1 MTGKTVL
8 ECEFHDY
15 VPAFEIV
22 GELSQDEY
30 QAKKAGKTSKF
41 NNQTNMKDSQ
51 AGDEYFVGGWDTIEL
66 TPTKKIN
73 RNKPQIT
80 TQQRLI
86 QIEKDRMM
94 EKLNRYRGFGAMPS
108 N

>member
-1 MTGKTVL
+1 MTDKKIL
-8 ECEFHDY
+8 QCEFHDY

-22 GELSQDEY
+22 GELTQDEY

-41 NNQTNMKDSQ
+41 NKLEDSQ
-51 AGDEYFVGGWDTIEL
+51 QDDDYLIGGWDTIEL

-80 TQQRLI
+80 TQQRI
-86 QIEKDRMM
+86 MQNEKDRVM
-94 EKLNRYRGFGAMPS
+94 EKLNRSRGYF
-108 N
+108 

>member
-1 MTGKTVL
+1 MTDKKIL
-8 ECEFHDY
+8 QCEFHDY

-22 GELSQDEY
+22 GELTQDEY

-41 NNQTNMKDSQ
+41 NKLEDSQ
-51 AGDEYFVGGWDTIEL
+51 QDDDYLIGGWDTIEIS
-66 TPTKKIN
+66 PTKTIN

-80 TQQRLI
+80 TQQRI
-86 QIEKDRMM
+86 MQIEKDRVM
-94 EKLNRYRGFGAMPS
+94 EKLNRSRGFRGMPS

>member
-1 MTGKTVL
+1 MTDKKIL
-8 ECEFHDY
+8 QCEFHDY

-22 GELSQDEY
+22 GELSQEEY

-41 NNQTNMKDSQ
+41 NKLEDSQ
-51 AGDEYFVGGWDTIEL
+51 DDGEYLVGGWDTIEI

-80 TQQRLI
+80 TQQRIL
-86 QIEKDRMM
+86 QVEKDRVM
-94 EKLNRYRGFGAMPS
+94 EKLNRSRGFRGMPS

>member
-1 MTGKTVL
+1 MTEKKVF

-22 GELSQDEY
+22 GELTQDEY

-41 NNQTNMKDSQ
+41 NKLEDSQ
-51 AGDEYFVGGWDTIEL
+51 DEDEYLIGGWDTIEL
-66 TPTKKIN
+66 SPTKKIN

-80 TQQRLI
+80 TQQRIL
-86 QIEKDRMM
+86 QVEKDRMM
-94 EKLNRYRGFGAMPS
+94 EKLNRFRGFGGMPS